1 MNYIYMYIN
10 INNVDTVVTQDI
22 EREAELDRL
31 MPHAPVRK
39 TKQKRGIYALVTCC
53 KLIHIIYNSL
63 CMQTMTQCVMCLL
76 VYICT
81 IVLCIHMYQCQGI
94 RV

>member
-31 MPHAPVRK
+31 MLHAPVRK
-39 TKQKRGIYALVTCC
+39 TKQKRGIYGMPWSHVGNRYT
-53 KLIHIIYNSL
+53 YY
-63 CMQTMTQCVMCLL
+63 M
-76 VYICT
+76 
-81 IVLCIHMYQCQGI
+81 
-94 RV
+94 

>member
-31 MPHAPVRK
+31 MLHAPVRK
-39 TKQKRGIYALVTCC
+39 TKQKRGIYGMPWSHVA
-53 KLIHIIYNSL
+53 N
-63 CMQTMTQCVMCLL
+63 
-76 VYICT
+76 
-81 IVLCIHMYQCQGI
+81 
-94 RV
+94 

>member
-31 MPHAPVRK
+31 MLHAPVRK
-39 TKQKRGIYALVTCC
+39 TKQKRGIYEYPGHM
-53 KLIHIIYNSL
+53 LIYRYTL
-63 CMQTMTQCVMCLL
+63 
-76 VYICT
+76 YT
-81 IVLCIHMYQCQGI
+81 IHYEC
-94 RV
+94 

>member
-31 MPHAPVRK
+31 MLHAPERK
-39 TKQKRGIYALVTCC
+39 TKQKRGIYGMPWSHVGNRYT
-53 KLIHIIYNSL
+53 YY
-63 CMQTMTQCVMCLL
+63 M
-76 VYICT
+76 
-81 IVLCIHMYQCQGI
+81 
-94 RV
+94 